1 MTTNV
6 DHARASRDVSRRY
19 VVVSSDGH
27 AGPSLEHSLRPYCP
41 STHIEAF
48 DDFVSAFRRGDFA
61 SGRHDHEMTDVDKLL
76 YGASFAPDAVGGSG
90 SVSALLPV
98 GSRDVLDQY
107 AQCRGNDDATVRLAH
122 MDDEGIAAEL
132 IFSGGQNAEMLPFG
146 VGFGTGAG
154 APGVDPEL
162 RAVGQHIWNA
172 WLVDHVATD
181 PARLVGVMQMPV
193 WDVDRA
199 IAEIRWCAERGL
211 RAVNFP
217 SPRTDFAPYND
228 PRYDRLWHVCV
239 ELGLPLVTHTG
250 GGDDPLGSQGP
261 GGEALTAYERPWLA
275 RRGLAQLMF
284 GGVFERHPE
293 LKVVWTEMRVGWVAD
308 TVAALDELYTSN
320 ICRTVRSEVPKAP
333 SEYWSTNCFNS
344 GSFLARFEVDRRE
357 DVGIGNLFFGRDYPH
372 IEGTW
377 PHTDLALRN
386 TFAGVPEDDTRRI
399 LGLNA
404 IPVYGLDA
412 TTLRRVADR
421 IGPWPE
427 EVNVPLRRDE
437 LPDHRG
443 FAYRTR
449 NENE

>member
-1 MTTNV
+1 
-6 DHARASRDVSRRY
+6 
-19 VVVSSDGH
+19 
-27 AGPSLEHSLRPYCP
+27 
-41 STHIEAF
+41 
-48 DDFVSAFRRGDFA
+48 
-61 SGRHDHEMTDVDKLL
+61 
-76 YGASFAPDAVGGSG
+76 
-90 SVSALLPV
+90 
-98 GSRDVLDQY
+98 
-107 AQCRGNDDATVRLAH
+107 

-162 RAVGQHIWNA
+162 RAVGQRIWNA
-172 WLVDHVATD
+172 WLIDHVATD
-181 PARLVGVMQMPV
+181 SARLVGVMQIPV
-193 WDVDRA
+193 WDVDQTV
-199 IAEIRWCAERGL
+199 AEIRWCAARGL

-217 SPRTDFAPYND
+217 SPRRDFAPSND
-228 PRYDRLWHVCV
+228 PRYEPLWEVCV

-284 GGVFERHPE
+284 GGVFERHPA

-320 ICRTVRSEVPKAP
+320 ICRSVRSEVPKAP

-372 IEGTW
+372 VEGTW

-386 TFAGVPEDDTRRI
+386 TFAGVPEADTRRI

-404 IPVYGLDA
+404 LPVYGLDA
-412 TTLRRVADR
+412 ATLRAVADR

-427 EVNVPLRRDE
+427 EVNVPVQPDE
-437 LPDHRG
+437 LPEHRG